1 MSRQLQSQQLRRATP
16 ADQAAIEALVQSA
29 YAKWVPVIGREP
41 MPMLTDYA
49 VAIRDHRI
57 DLLIDG
63 ETLRALIETA
73 LEPDHLFI
81 VNIAVAPDA
90 QGQGLGT
97 RLLQHAEALAAEA
110 GKTELRLCTN
120 SLMAP
125 NIALYRQRGYEVSHE
140 ERLPDRAVIHMT
152 KTI

>member
-29 YAKWVPVIGREP
+29 YAKWVRVIGREP
-41 MPMLTDYA
+41 MPMLADYA

-57 DLLIDG
+57 DLIDG

-97 RLLQHAEALAAEA
+97 RLLQHVEALAAEA

-125 NIALYRQRGYEVSHE
+125 NIALYRQRGYEVSHK
-140 ERLPDRAVIHMT
+140 ERLPDRSVIHMT